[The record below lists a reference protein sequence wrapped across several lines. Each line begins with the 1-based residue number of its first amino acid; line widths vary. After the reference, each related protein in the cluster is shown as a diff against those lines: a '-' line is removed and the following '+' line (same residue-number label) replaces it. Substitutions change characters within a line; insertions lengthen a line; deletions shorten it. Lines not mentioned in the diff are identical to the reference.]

1 MNQFQVWVTGNVA
14 TPVRHAVTASGI
26 TVADFRLASTPR
38 RRDAEHGWVDGDTSF
53 VKVTCYKALADNVSA
68 SLGVG
73 QPVVVVGRLRVEE
86 TSRDGRTY
94 RDTIVVAS
102 AVGPDLSRGTAA
114 FRRSPGRAT
123 PPPDGPEP
131 PAGGPEPA
139 GGRGDP
145 RHDVRDLPGEAEEP
159 GQAA

>member
-14 TPVRHAVTASGI
+14 TQVRHAVTSSGI

-38 RRDAEHGWVDGDTSF
+38 RRDAEHGWVDGDTTF

-86 TSRDGRTY
+86 TSRDGHTY
-94 RDTIVVAS
+94 RDTVVVAS

-114 FRRSPGRAT
+114 FRRSSARAT
-123 PPPDGPEP
+123 PSPASPELP
-131 PAGGPEPA
+131 
-139 GGRGDP
+139 GGREDVPDP
-145 RHDVRDLPGEAEEP
+145 PSAAGAP